1 MKINKDLMLKV
12 LGLGLTLAG
21 TVVSGIA
28 SDRETKKTIEKL
40 VNEQLKKQEGPTGL
54 FYFFLKKGDI
64 SNEERWFN
72 ESWKEYSILSF

>member
-40 VNEQLKKQEGPTGL
+40 VNEQLKK
-54 FYFFLKKGDI
+54 
-64 SNEERWFN
+64 
-72 ESWKEYSILSF
+72 